1 MRAGIGVVAGVEC
14 LVTAN
19 DPTVRGGASN
29 PWTLKKV
36 LRAAEIAPDR
46 IHRMEG
52 ELGPDEGARRYEL
65 KLRAGV
71 RERDGE
77 LPVLDLVVLGIGPDG
92 HIASLFPD
100 SPALDA
106 PEQVLCLGVHDSPK
120 PPPERITLSLAV
132 LRADQLGGEPN
143 PRAAQIVLARIV
155 KIQKPSSYYA
165 TTVVREAGRPQ
176 VHLAFEDKGDAR
188 KLAATVEA
196 EATNTHPGWATE
208 WTLQLDSAT
217 VLALAATLPAPRTRP
232 RQPPPDEGS
241 APRRRVRYVLPRA
254 PSGRRD

>member
-1 MRAGIGVVAGVEC
+1 VV
-14 LVTAN
+14 
-19 DPTVRGGASN
+19 
-29 PWTLKKV
+29 
-36 LRAAEIAPDR
+36 
-46 IHRMEG
+46 
-52 ELGPDEGARRYEL
+52 
-65 KLRAGV
+65 
-71 RERDGE
+71 
-77 LPVLDLVVLGIGPDG
+77 
-92 HIASLFPD
+92 
-100 SPALDA
+100 
-106 PEQVLCLGVHDSPK
+106 
-120 PPPERITLSLAV
+120 AV
-132 LRADQLGGEPN
+132 LRADHLGGEPN

-196 EATNTHPGWATE
+196 EPTNTYPGWATE

-217 VLALAATLPAPRTRP
+217 VLVLAATLPAPRTRP

>member
-1 MRAGIGVVAGVEC
+1 MSRVPWHLFKDRQPRA
-14 LVTAN
+14 
-19 DPTVRGGASN
+19 
-29 PWTLKKV
+29 
-36 LRAAEIAPDR
+36 
-46 IHRMEG
+46 H
-52 ELGPDEGARRYEL
+52 
-65 KLRAGV
+65 
-71 RERDGE
+71 
-77 LPVLDLVVLGIGPDG
+77 LVV
-92 HIASLFPD
+92 
-100 SPALDA
+100 
-106 PEQVLCLGVHDSPK
+106 
-120 PPPERITLSLAV
+120 AV
-132 LRADQLGGEPN
+132 LRADHLGGEPN
-143 PRAAQIVLARIV
+143 PRAAQIVLAQIV

-196 EATNTHPGWATE
+196 EPTNTYPGWATE

-217 VLALAATLPAPRTRP
+217 VLALAATLPASRTRP